1 MGKVKDL
8 VDRQHDMLRRRDV
21 RQVAELYTADAQYML
36 PGVRVSPA
44 ELPALMEAYLDAF
57 PDIENE
63 ITWWMEKGDTVVI
76 EQVITGT
83 HTGAFVTPFGTL
95 EATGRT
101 VRSEAVEVVH
111 ARGHLI
117 SSWRSYFDQ
126 FEFLTSL
133 GLLAGP

>member
-1 MGKVKDL
+1 MGKVKHL

-21 RQVAELYTADAQYML
+21 QQVASLYTADAHYML
-36 PGVRVSPA
+36 PGISVTPA
-44 ELPALMEAYLDAF
+44 ELPALMEAYLAAF

-63 ITWWMEKGDTVVI
+63 VTWWMEKGETVVL

-95 EATGRT
+95 EPTGRS

-111 ARGHLI
+111 ARGNLI
-117 SSWRSYFDQ
+117 CSWRSYFDQ
-126 FEFLTSL
+126 LELLGSL
-133 GLLAGP
+133 GVLPLP